1 MFKIG
6 DYVVHGRNGVCKVV
20 DITHIDISGADKNQL
35 YYTLIPMKSE
45 DSRIFYPVDGNTI
58 VMRPVLTRQEAENI
72 VSEIKDIE
80 PMWIEND
87 RQREEKYK
95 EAISS
100 CDCEKLI
107 CIIKTL
113 HARNSKRMAQ
123 GKRITYV
130 DDRYLK
136 EAKRNLHDEFSIALG
151 IDRNQVEEYIR
162 EHIDVA

>member
-1 MFKIG
+1 MSRGLG
-6 DYVVHGRNGVCKVV
+6 DVYKRQ
-20 DITHIDISGADKNQL
+20 DKNQL

-45 DSRIFYPVDGNTI
+45 DSRIFYPVDGNKI

-107 CIIKTL
+107 CIIKT
-113 HARNSKRMAQ
+113 
-123 GKRITYV
+123 
-130 DDRYLK
+130 
-136 EAKRNLHDEFSIALG
+136 
-151 IDRNQVEEYIR
+151 
-162 EHIDVA
+162 